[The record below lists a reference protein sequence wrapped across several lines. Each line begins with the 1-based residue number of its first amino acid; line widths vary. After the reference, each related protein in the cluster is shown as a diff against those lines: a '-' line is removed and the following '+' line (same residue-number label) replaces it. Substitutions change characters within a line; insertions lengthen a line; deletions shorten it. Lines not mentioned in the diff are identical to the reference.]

1 MVPVISFVGYSKS
14 GKTTLL
20 EKVVPELKS
29 RGYRV
34 AFIKHTH
41 HDTFDIDL
49 PGKDTW
55 RLSQAGSDV
64 IVISSAEK
72 LAVIEK
78 VSEELYLNKIVEVI
92 ADKVDVVLTEGY
104 KQADTIK
111 IEVSNT
117 KENDITNIVEFIVG
131 HIKQTSKS

>member
-1 MVPVISFVGYSKS
+1 MVPIISFVGYSKS

-34 AFIKHTH
+34 AYIKHTH
-41 HDTFDIDL
+41 HDSFNIDL

-55 RLSQAGSDV
+55 RLSQAGSDI
-64 IVISSAEK
+64 IVISSPEK
-72 LAVIEK
+72 IAVVEK
-78 VSEELYLNKIVEVI
+78 VSEELYLNKILELI

-111 IEVSNT
+111 FEVANT
-117 KENDITNIVEFIVG
+117 KEDDLAEIIEFI
-131 HIKQTSKS
+131 ISNIQQANTK

>member
-1 MVPVISFVGYSKS
+1 MIPVISFVGYSKS

-29 RGYRV
+29 RGYKV

-41 HDTFDIDL
+41 HDSFDIDL

-55 RLSQAGSDV
+55 RLSQAGSDM
-64 IVISSAEK
+64 IVISSPEK
-72 LAVIEK
+72 LAIIEK
-78 VSEELYLNKIVEVI
+78 LSEELYLKHIVDEYI

-111 IEVSNT
+111 VEVSNT
-117 KENDITNIVEFIVG
+117 NQEDVAGIVEFIVTQIQQG
-131 HIKQTSKS
+131 SK

>member
-20 EKVVPELKS
+20 EKVVPELKKL
-29 RGYRV
+29 GYRV

-41 HDTFDIDL
+41 HNNFDIDL

-64 IVISSAEK
+64 MVISSAEK
-72 LAVIEK
+72 LAIIEK
-78 VSEELYLNKIVEVI
+78 VSEELYLDRILELI
-92 ADKVDVVLTEGY
+92 ADKVDVILTEGY

-111 IEVSNT
+111 VEVSND
-117 KENDITNIVEFIVG
+117 KENDLAEIVEFIVN
-131 HIKQTSKS
+131 HIQKSHIT

>member
-29 RGYRV
+29 LGYRV

-41 HDTFDIDL
+41 HTNFDIDL

-64 IVISSAEK
+64 MVISSAEK
-72 LAVIEK
+72 LAIIQK
-78 VSEELYLNKIVEVI
+78 VSEELYLNQILELI
-92 ADKVDVVLTEGY
+92 ADKVDVILTEGY
-104 KQADTIK
+104 KQADTMK
-111 IEVSNT
+111 IEVSNS
-117 KENDITNIVEFIVG
+117 KENNLVEIVEFIVTQ
-131 HIKQTSKS
+131 IQQSRKT